1 MALSGLVEL
10 SVTCLFVAVI
20 WLAGDVVYF
29 KVADYYMQ
37 VRRAPPGNRLRRLA
51 KRGGEKRVFET
62 ERLG

>member
-1 MALSGLVEL
+1 MALSGLIEL

-20 WLAGDVVYF
+20 WLAGVVYF

-37 VRRAPPGNRLRRLA
+37 VRRAPPANRLRCPA